1 MDTSHFQQQQ
11 QSINQS
17 LQQQSI
23 NQSQQQ
29 QSINQS
35 QQQQS
40 INQSQ
45 QQQDSRINSS
55 TDIQVLEMVDI
66 LLIIYHK

>member
-17 LQQQSI
+17 QQQP
-23 NQSQQQ
+23 
-29 QSINQS
+29 INQS

-55 TDIQVLEMVDI
+55 TDIQVLEMDI
-66 LLIIYHK
+66 FLTDFHIFKNFLLFSL